1 MSFYRI
7 LNSKYRPR
15 QNRNSSLVCFC
26 STDYRF
32 HVDTLIIG
40 EHFFING
47 HKRACMAIACGN
59 RLFVC
64 CIVYP
69 VIVWIHYIMFVNRII
84 IACRKTSATSVDL
97 NLNVCT
103 KYHSFFYPYWD
114 SILHMCRGYQYSS
127 VSVYCTWTPIYRI
140 PCLRRS

>member
-7 LNSKYRPR
+7 LNSKFRPR
-15 QNRNSSLVCFC
+15 QNRNSSLECFC
-26 STDYRF
+26 STDYR
-32 HVDTLIIG
+32 G

-59 RLFVC
+59 QLFVC
-64 CIVYP
+64 CIVFP
-69 VIVWIHYIMFVNRII
+69 VIVWIHYIIFVNRII

-97 NLNVCT
+97 NLNACT
-103 KYHSFFYPYWD
+103 KDHSFFLSLLGFYIAY
-114 SILHMCRGYQYSS
+114 MCRGYQYSS
-127 VSVYCTWTPIYRI
+127 VSVYCTWTPIYWI

>member
-7 LNSKYRPR
+7 LNSKFRPR
-15 QNRNSSLVCFC
+15 QNRNSSLECFC

-59 RLFVC
+59 QLFVR
-64 CIVYP
+64 CIVFP
-69 VIVWIHYIMFVNRII
+69 VIVWIHYIIFVNRII

-97 NLNVCT
+97 NLNACT
-103 KYHSFFYPYWD
+103 KDSNVFILIGILYSIYVSRLSIPFSFGL
-114 SILHMCRGYQYSS
+114 LHLDTDLSN
-127 VSVYCTWTPIYRI
+127 T
-140 PCLRRS
+140 LFA

>member
-7 LNSKYRPR
+7 LNSKFRPR
-15 QNRNSSLVCFC
+15 QNRNSSLECFC
-26 STDYRF
+26 STDYR
-32 HVDTLIIG
+32 G

-69 VIVWIHYIMFVNRII
+69 VIVWIHYIIFVNRII
-84 IACRKTSATSVDL
+84 IACRKISATSVDL
-97 NLNVCT
+97 NLNACT
-103 KYHSFFYPYWD
+103 KD
-114 SILHMCRGYQYSS
+114 SIVFILIGILYSIYVSRLSIPFSFSLLHLDTDLSN
-127 VSVYCTWTPIYRI
+127 T
-140 PCLRRS
+140 LFA